1 MLEVKVDMQK
11 NYIFI
16 KMEGFMHDD
25 DMKKAAEEVIKEAK
39 KLKKNYTVITDV
51 TKFRPSSQGGASEIQ
66 KAQKFLLDNG
76 ASKFIRIVESVLG
89 KMQFTKNAKE
99 VGIEVIEV
107 RSYEEA
113 HNYL

>member
-1 MLEVKVDMQK
+1 MLEVKVDALK

-16 KMEGFMHDD
+16 TMGGFMHDE
-25 DMKKAAEEVIKEAK
+25 DMKKAADKVIAEAK
-39 KLKKNYTVITDV
+39 KLKKGYTVITDV
-51 TKFRPSSQGGASEIQ
+51 TKFSPSSQSGALEIQ

-99 VGIEVIEV
+99 VGLSVIEV
-107 RSYEEA
+107 RSFEEA
-113 HNYL
+113 LAHV

>member
-1 MLEVKVDMQK
+1 MFEVKVDTLK

-16 KMEGFMHDD
+16 KMEGFMHDE
-25 DMKKAAEEVIKEAK
+25 DMKKAAEEVMKEAK
-39 KLKKNYTVITDV
+39 KLKKDYAVITDV
-51 TKFRPSSQGGASEIQ
+51 TKFKPSSQGGAIEIQ

-76 ASKFIRIVESVLG
+76 AAKFIRIVESVLG

-99 VGIEVIEV
+99 IGIEVIEV
-107 RSYEEA
+107 RTYEEA

>member
-1 MLEVKVDMQK
+1 MLEVKVDSLK
-11 NYIFI
+11 NFIFI

-25 DMKKAAEEVIKEAK
+25 DMKMAAEKVISEAK
-39 KLKKNYTVITDV
+39 KLKTNYTVITDV
-51 TKFRPSSQGGASEIQ
+51 TKFKPSSQNGAMEIQ

-99 VGIEVIEV
+99 VGLQVIEV
-107 RSYEEA
+107 RTYEDA
-113 HNYL
+113 LTHL